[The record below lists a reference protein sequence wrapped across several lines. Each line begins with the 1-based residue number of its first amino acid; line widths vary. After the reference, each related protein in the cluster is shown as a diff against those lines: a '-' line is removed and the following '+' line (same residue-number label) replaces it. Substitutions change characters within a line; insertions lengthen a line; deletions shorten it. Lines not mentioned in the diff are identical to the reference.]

1 MLFGNTSH
9 SAFRSIL
16 YGIICITVFSFSV
29 FTIPAYAGE
38 KYELGETRQ
47 FINDADA
54 SVFAP
59 DTGGFTLPV
68 NAPGDSVT
76 ALINKINALAA
87 KVNEENRIISKL
99 DDMYQVSY
107 PIGITRK
114 VGGLN
119 YTIVLESDEI
129 TPQGAFL
136 NAYMSFTIPGNGKS
150 LTFAAYKIPLSASG
164 GIAGTVELSLL
175 CDKPLNLGNNAR
187 MIIYGTDPV
196 TQAGRTKVRFDCNG
210 FIDMII
216 DAGIEFSSNIFVREN
231 PETGEQ
237 LTNEPLAVN
246 FTTTIQSWNDLIV
259 SVDLPPFQLKMLKG
273 FGFEVQQATFDNSD
287 LSNPAGMVFPENYEG
302 LSVYGDF
309 PQLWKGL
316 YFRQVTLRLPPE
328 LNGGDRMEVLSQN
341 MIIDEMGLTGS
352 FAVTNL
358 LPPEKGNLGG
368 WAFSIDN
375 LNFDLVSN
383 SLTRGGLSGRINMPV
398 MDSTEYMN
406 YSAIIDQKGNFFFT
420 TSMPKSFDVPL
431 LVGKMKVYETSTLS
445 VQREDHD
452 FSVLATLNGEIDID
466 SPLGDKDNSKDAKGF
481 KVSGLRFE
489 RMQIGSMSPYFRPGL
504 WSLAEMGYNS
514 MNGFSVSLSNVESFE
529 QNNDIGLKFTA
540 AVELSGEK
548 FAASTTLRII
558 GTRYSA
564 DDGGN
569 RTRHKLRY
577 KKTELQDLMIDV
589 NDGPIC
595 LSGFLAIYK
604 KDPVYGDGF
613 AGGVNALIVKKIGV
627 QVKAVFGEV
636 NGFKY
641 WYADALA
648 DFSGS
653 PVPIFTGIAMK
664 GIGGGAYY
672 HMRQA
677 RPEGAVF
684 ANTDSRTADNMIS
697 YTPDKGV
704 VLGFKATLAL
714 GTSPG
719 QAFNALATFEI
730 VFNEGGGIR
739 QAMFYG
745 SGVLMKPMNMA
756 NPSATD
762 APVRADVFIG
772 IDFEHDVFH
781 GNFKVYVNAVNGMLT
796 GINPGNLAG
805 EMVIHADPTD
815 WYIHVGRPSARIGL
829 KLKVFG
835 MTVQNG
841 SYFMVG
847 TKIEDM
853 PPPPDEVLRLLQLP
867 MPENRNSGEL
877 MSAKGFAFG
886 TYFNIHTGE
895 KHFLIFYASFDMG
908 VGFDV
913 MLSQKNCIC
922 AETGEKPG
930 LNGWYAEGQLYAFM
944 EGSIGID
951 IKVFMVKIHQEIL
964 SVGAAILLE
973 AKLPNPFWMR
983 GTVGGYYSLLG
994 GRIKGSF
1001 RFQLELG
1008 KQCTMVA
1015 VEEESASP
1023 VEGLTVISELSPGD
1037 GRTSIDVFTTP
1048 QVVFN
1053 YQIGQSFRISDSLE
1067 SRDYYKIVLDNFD
1080 VTADNEKVAGTYK
1093 WNKLSD
1099 VLVFNPRDIL
1109 PGNTSVTL
1117 KTQVHFEQLI
1127 NGSWQPVKQDGSLIT
1142 ETKTAVFITGEA
1154 PDYVPESN
1162 VLYSYP
1168 LKNMMNL
1175 YRNEY
1180 SNGLIQLRSGQEYL
1194 FRPDSKWKQYGRF
1207 TPVTGGDPIYISF
1220 RYDAGKKKVD
1230 HIIPATLKNNT
1241 IYKFEL
1247 VNIPASASMAIDANI
1262 TSVTTVNSDQATDME
1277 ITGKVAQSSRNEYQE
1292 KVIYTCYFRTSMFN
1306 SLSDKIGA
1314 ITNNYAGFYNAGYSP
1329 LVFNISSVLDIP
1341 EPFDKYELYGD
1352 DVIRPLLKLYALKS
1366 GRWLKDYQIPFIYAD
1381 YPIAGAEIDH
1391 RDTAILGL
1399 IPVRN
1404 VYIDTYNE
1412 PFRLLSSEEK
1422 SLGTTDFLSV
1432 KIFLG
1437 YNLSPITWLDY
1448 QDMAR
1453 ELAVTPV
1460 SNPQKTRLLTEMY
1473 PSIVVH
1479 AAYPVYVEYKIP
1491 FMEKTGTHNIINPKI
1506 Q

>member
-1 MLFGNTSH
+1 MLSGNISQN
-9 SAFRSIL
+9 SYRSIL
-16 YGIICITVFSFSV
+16 YEISCIIIFLLSFL
-29 FTIPAYAGE
+29 TIPAYANV
-38 KYELGETRQ
+38 KYESGETRRLD
-47 FINDADA
+47 DAGEYF
-54 SVFAP
+54 SPP
-59 DTGGFTLPV
+59 DSGGFVLPV
-68 NAPGDSVT
+68 NTPNDSIT
-76 ALINKINALAA
+76 TLIGKINALAA
-87 KVNEENRIISKL
+87 KVNEENRIINKL

-107 PIGITRK
+107 PIGITRT

-150 LTFAAYKIPLSASG
+150 LSFAAYKIPLSASG

-175 CDKPLNLGNNAR
+175 VDKPYNLGNNAR
-187 MIIYGTDPV
+187 MIIYGMDPV
-196 TQAGRTKVRFDCNG
+196 TQTGRTKVHFDCNG
-210 FIDMII
+210 FVDMIV
-216 DAGIEFSSNIFVREN
+216 DAGIEFSNNVFVREN

-246 FTTTIQSWNDLIV
+246 FTTTIQSWSDLIV
-259 SVDLPPFQLKMLKG
+259 SIDLPPFQLKMLKG
-273 FGFEVQQATFDNSD
+273 FGFEVQQATFDYSD
-287 LSNPAGMVFPENYEG
+287 LSNPAGIVFPANYEG

-309 PQLWKGL
+309 PQLWRGI

-328 LNGGDRMEVLSQN
+328 LNGGERMEVLSQN
-341 MIIDEMGLTGS
+341 MIIDEMGLTGN

-358 LPPEKGNLGG
+358 LSPEKGNLGG
-368 WAFSIDN
+368 WAFSIDS
-375 LNFDLVSN
+375 LNFDLVTN

-398 MDSTEYMN
+398 MDSAEYMN
-406 YSAIIDQKGNFFFT
+406 YSAIIDQKGDFFFT
-420 TSMPKSFDVPL
+420 ASMPKSFNVPI

-445 VQREDHD
+445 VQRVDHD
-452 FSVLATLNGEIDID
+452 FSVLATLNGEIDVNSSLGNKND
-466 SPLGDKDNSKDAKGF
+466 SEGKKGF
-481 KVSGLRFE
+481 KVSGLKFE
-489 RMQIGSMSPYFRPGL
+489 GMQIGSMAPYFRPGL

-514 MNGFSVSLSNVESFE
+514 MNGFSVSLSNIESFE
-529 QNNDIGLKFTA
+529 QSNDVGLKFTA
-540 AVELSGEK
+540 DVELPGK
-548 FAASTTLRII
+548 FTAGTTLKII
-558 GTRYSA
+558 GTRYSVNEN
-564 DDGGN
+564 GN
-569 RTRHKLRY
+569 RTKHKLKY
-577 KKTELQDLMIDV
+577 KKTELQDLNINV

-613 AGGVNALIVKKIGV
+613 AGGVNAVIAKKIGV
-627 QVKAVFGEV
+627 QVQAVFGEV

-641 WYADALA
+641 WYANALA

-672 HMRQA
+672 HMKQEQ
-677 RPEGAVF
+677 PEGAVF
-684 ANTDSRTADNMIS
+684 ANMNNRTAGNLIS

-704 VLGFKATLAL
+704 ALGFKATLAL
-714 GTSPG
+714 GTTPG
-719 QAFNALATFEI
+719 DAFNALATFEI

-762 APVRADVFIG
+762 APIRADVFIG
-772 IDFEHDVFH
+772 VDFEHDVFH
-781 GNFKVYVNAVNGMLT
+781 GNFKVYVNAANGMLT
-796 GINPGNLAG
+796 GINPGNMAG
-805 EMVIHADPTD
+805 EMEIYADPND

-847 TKIEDM
+847 TKLEDM

-867 MPENRNSGEL
+867 LPENRNSGEL
-877 MSAKGFAFG
+877 TSAKGFAFG

-922 AETGEKPG
+922 AETGKKPG
-930 LNGWYAEGQLYAFM
+930 MNGWYAEGQLYAFM
-944 EGSIGID
+944 EGSVGID

-994 GRIKGSF
+994 GRVKGSF

-1008 KQCTMVA
+1008 EQCTMVA

-1023 VEGLTVISELSPGD
+1023 VEGLSVISELTPGD
-1037 GRTSIDVFTTP
+1037 GRTSIDVFSTP
-1048 QVVFN
+1048 QAVFN

-1067 SRDYYKIVLDNFD
+1067 SQDYYKIVLDNFD
-1080 VTADNEKVAGTYK
+1080 VTADSKKIAGTYK
-1093 WNKLSD
+1093 WNKVSD

-1117 KTQVHFEQLI
+1117 KTKVHFEQLI

-1142 ETKTAVFITGEA
+1142 ETKTAVFTTGEA
-1154 PDYVPESN
+1154 PDYIPESN

-1180 SNGLIQLRSGQEYL
+1180 SNGLIQLRTGQEYL
-1194 FRPDSKWKQYGRF
+1194 FNPDSKWKQYGRF
-1207 TPVTGGDPIYISF
+1207 TPVAGGNPIYVSF
-1220 RYDAGKKKVD
+1220 HYNAGRKKVD
-1230 HIIPATLKNNT
+1230 HIIPAAHENNI

-1247 VNIPASASMAIDANI
+1247 VH
-1262 TSVTTVNSDQATDME
+1262 
-1277 ITGKVAQSSRNEYQE
+1277 
-1292 KVIYTCYFRTSMFN
+1292 TCFRFN
-1306 SLSDKIGA
+1306 G
-1314 ITNNYAGFYNAGYSP
+1314 
-1329 LVFNISSVLDIP
+1329 
-1341 EPFDKYELYGD
+1341 
-1352 DVIRPLLKLYALKS
+1352 
-1366 GRWLKDYQIPFIYAD
+1366 
-1381 YPIAGAEIDH
+1381 H
-1391 RDTAILGL
+1391 RCQYCQCYDC
-1399 IPVRN
+1399 
-1404 VYIDTYNE
+1404 
-1412 PFRLLSSEEK
+1412 
-1422 SLGTTDFLSV
+1422 
-1432 KIFLG
+1432 
-1437 YNLSPITWLDY
+1437 
-1448 QDMAR
+1448 
-1453 ELAVTPV
+1453 
-1460 SNPQKTRLLTEMY
+1460 
-1473 PSIVVH
+1473 
-1479 AAYPVYVEYKIP
+1479 
-1491 FMEKTGTHNIINPKI
+1491 
-1506 Q
+1506 